1 MSTQESPAGAGLT
14 TDVADLAAHVGE
26 ELGHTEWREM
36 TQDRVNQFADVT
48 DDHNFIHV
56 DPERAKDTVF
66 GGTIAHGFLTLSML
80 APISQ
85 QLLNV
90 TGAKASINYGTDKV
104 RFPAPLPV
112 GAQFRGSG
120 VLTEVSE
127 VKGGVQARVTVTVEI
142 EGGDRPA
149 CVVDTIS
156 RYYPKQ

>member
-1 MSTQESPAGAGLT
+1 MSETIKAHDLPSLIGQELEPSSWLEITQE
-14 TDVADLAAHVGE
+14 
-26 ELGHTEWREM
+26 
-36 TQDRVNQFADVT
+36 RVNQFADVT

-90 TGAKASINYGTDKV
+90 TGAKAGINYGTDKV

-120 VLTEVSE
+120 VLTEVTD
-127 VKGGVQARVTVTVEI
+127 VKGGVQAKATFQI
-142 EGGDRPA
+142 EVKDAPKPA
-149 CVVDTIS
+149 LVAECLFRFFT
-156 RYYPKQ
+156 

>member
-1 MSTQESPAGAGLT
+1 MSTPESPPDAGLVV
-14 TDVADLAAHVGE
+14 DVAELADHVGE
-26 ELGHTEWREM
+26 ELGHTEWQEM

-90 TGAKASINYGTDKV
+90 TGAKAGINYGCDKI
-104 RFPAPLPV
+104 RYPAPLPV
-112 GAQFRGSG
+112 GAQFRGTG
-120 VLTEVSE
+120 VLTEVSD
-127 VKGGVQARVTVTVEI
+127 VAGGVQAKATFTVEVK
-142 EGGDRPA
+142 EQPKPA
-149 CVVDTIS
+149 LVAECLFRFFT
-156 RYYPKQ
+156 